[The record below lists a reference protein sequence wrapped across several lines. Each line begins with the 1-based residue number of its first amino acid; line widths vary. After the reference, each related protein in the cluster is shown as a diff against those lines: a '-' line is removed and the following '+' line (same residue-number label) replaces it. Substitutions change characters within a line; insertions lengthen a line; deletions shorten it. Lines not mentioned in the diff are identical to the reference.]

1 MFTGIVEELG
11 RIESFVGSTLRIAAR
26 DVITDAKL
34 GDSIA
39 VNGCCLTL
47 VAQGDGWWE
56 ADVSDE
62 TVNRTSLA
70 RAAAGDPVNLERAV
84 RMHDRLGGHLVQGHV
99 DAVGEIVHPVPDLR
113 VRVPQQLLPYLVE
126 KGSVTVDGVSLT
138 VVKPLDDGFTVA
150 IIPHTAAVTSLG
162 AKRPG
167 DLVNIEVDVI
177 AKYVERMLTPLLAGA
192 GSATEVAERFV
203 RPTAE
208 VAS

>member
-26 DVITDAKL
+26 DVIADAKL

-99 DAVGEIVHPVPDLR
+99 DAVGEIVDPVPDLR
-113 VRVPQQLLPYLVE
+113 VRVPQHLLPYLVE

-177 AKYVERMLTPLLAGA
+177 AKYVERMLAPLLAGA

-203 RPTAE
+203 RPAAE